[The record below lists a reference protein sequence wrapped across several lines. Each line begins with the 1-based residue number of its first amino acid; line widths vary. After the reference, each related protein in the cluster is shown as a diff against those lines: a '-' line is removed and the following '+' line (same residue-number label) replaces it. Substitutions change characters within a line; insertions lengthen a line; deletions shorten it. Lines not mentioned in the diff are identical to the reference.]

1 MNDESPKL
9 RQRLIEAATEVFA
22 EKGYAR
28 ASTREICRVAG
39 ANVAAIHYHFGDKV
53 SLYRAVCRPPECIT
67 GVPAALLAPDSTL
80 REGLEAFFQ
89 PLAQLLTE
97 SCISPHR
104 HMLLVREQVQPTGLL
119 SERCEDFF
127 RPQHEQLCRFLCRH
141 CGVAAPDDTIQHL
154 AISLAGMGMVLF
166 VKRDFVEA
174 FAPALLSDDR
184 SLQQTLRRLTDF
196 GVSLVEAETRRRR
209 PQT

>member
-28 ASTREICRVAG
+28 ASTREICRLAG
-39 ANVAAIHYHFGDKV
+39 ANAAAIHYHFGDKA
-53 SLYRAVCRPPECIT
+53 SLSRAVCRPPECIT

-104 HMLLVREQVQPTGLL
+104 HMLLVREQIQPTGLL
-119 SERCEDFF
+119 NERCEDFF
-127 RPQHEQLCRFLCRH
+127 RPQHEQLRVFLARH
-141 CGVAAPDDTIQHL
+141 WGGEARYDATRHL
-154 AISLAGMGMVLF
+154 ALSLAGMGRVLF
-166 VKRDFVEA
+166 IKGDCVEA
-174 FAPALLSDDR
+174 CAPTLLSDAR
-184 SLQQTLRRLTDF
+184 SLEQTLGRLTDY
-196 GVSLVEAETRRRR
+196 GVSLVEAETRRR